1 MAYPFMTGPFVPVAM
16 LNLIRAVLGIHHHR
30 FNLSVKRSI
39 VTFWHIPW
47 PNAETFGICPWKGEI
62 IAGLLGSSVL
72 GFHTQF
78 HCNNFI
84 ETVDRFIESRIDREL
99 ASVTVSGHETFVR
112 PYPISIEWPPAALAD
127 QKSVAAC
134 RSSVCAKL
142 GLSESIRIGVG
153 VERFDYTKGII

>member
-1 MAYPFMTGPFVPVAM
+1 M
-16 LNLIRAVLGIHHHR
+16 
-30 FNLSVKRSI
+30 
-39 VTFWHIPW
+39 
-47 PNAETFGICPWKGEI
+47 
-62 IAGLLGSSVL
+62 IAGLLGSAVL

-134 RSSVCAKL
+134 RCSVRAKL
-142 GLSESIRIGVG
+142 GLSSFARQTCASSPA
-153 VERFDYTKGII
+153 FTTA